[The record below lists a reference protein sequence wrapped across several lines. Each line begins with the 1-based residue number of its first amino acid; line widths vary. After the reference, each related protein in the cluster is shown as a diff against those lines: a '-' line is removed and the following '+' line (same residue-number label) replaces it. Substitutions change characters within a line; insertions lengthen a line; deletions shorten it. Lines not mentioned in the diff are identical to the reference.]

1 MKIELD
7 DYSQSRNRIKSYSAG
22 CVVISDK
29 VFSSS
34 LILSAD
40 TIIND
45 RLPDNITQLKL
56 DDLDQMIALDPEV
69 VLLGTGAVIHFPE
82 PAITA
87 FFNSRK
93 IGFEVMDT
101 GAACR
106 AFNILMAEDRRVVA
120 ALFMIEPQAARASLN
135 SR

>member
-29 VFSSS
+29 VFNSS

-40 TIIND
+40 TIIDD
-45 RLPDNITQLKL
+45 RLPDIITQLKL
-56 DDLDQMIALDPEV
+56 DDLDQMLALDPEV

-120 ALFMIEPQAARASLN
+120 ALFMIETHAAHASLN

>member
-29 VFSSS
+29 VFNSS

-40 TIIND
+40 TIIDD
-45 RLPDNITQLKL
+45 RLPDIITQLKL
-56 DDLDQMIALDPEV
+56 DDLDQMLALDPEV
-69 VLLGTGAVIHFPE
+69 VLLGTGAVIHFPDQ
-82 PAITA
+82 AITA

-120 ALFMIEPQAARASLN
+120 ALFMIETHAAHASLN